1 MSITINAGLHSSEK
15 DHKVMTGGTLTVDKT
30 IESDKPLEIYTY
42 TLHLF
47 GKPSDAEYDA
57 FHAGIHTNEHLL
69 AYTPDTGSL
78 RASLAE
84 IVPGLDTK
92 MILDVSPFET
102 DDGKYG
108 FRITSLIELDTGVL
122 RQATHISIQRALAYI
137 DTIKAGHGD
146 KK

>member
-1 MSITINAGLHSSEK
+1 MLHIKAGLHSSEK
-15 DHKVMTGGTLTVDKT
+15 DHKIMTGGTLTVDKQIT
-30 IESDKPLEIYTY
+30 SDEPLEIHTY
-42 TLHLF
+42 TLYLF
-47 GKPSDAEYDA
+47 GKPNESEYDA

-84 IVPGLDTK
+84 VIPNLDTK

-102 DDGKYG
+102 EDGNYG
-108 FRITSLIELDTGVL
+108 FRITSLIELDKETL
-122 RQATHISIQRALAYI
+122 RQATGTSIQRAIGYI
-137 DTIKAGHGD
+137 QKIQPGEGD